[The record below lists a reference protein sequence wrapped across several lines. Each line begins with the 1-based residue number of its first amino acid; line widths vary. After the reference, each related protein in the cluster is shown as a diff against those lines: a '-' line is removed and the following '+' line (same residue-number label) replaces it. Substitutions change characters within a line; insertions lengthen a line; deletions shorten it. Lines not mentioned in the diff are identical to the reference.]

1 MTEPAMATATVP
13 AGEGEE
19 TQLETE
25 TEIKTMILSPSP
37 EQQEEHLQLDQ
48 PEPAEP
54 ELPEPESDALPPA
67 IMQTESTDSTDTNTN
82 TNDNDNANKNNADV
96 KQQTT
101 KPTSTYSTMKQYTK
115 GPGRRLVEYFVVVSS
130 LPRKDSSDPVSP
142 NISFQ
147 SQFDEI
153 PQNISIEDYEDI
165 DNELNFEPI
174 ITARYPKTDHHG
186 NPLHQ
191 SVACFCHPAGIIQLK
206 SKPSMPKIHYFVM
219 TGGRGKQMYGVCL
232 TIHEPFS
239 IKVKSSSQ
247 NMDMYIPKCIC
258 ILSAYPYLV
267 AFREYL
273 TQLDRI
279 VRKGDMKIPV
289 ERYITNFCAEVP
301 APPPG
306 SFEVQTTIAD
316 SVIKIWSP
324 PNNQPIP
331 WVSLP
336 FSHLFECLDIDNIIT
351 AWHSLAL
358 ERQVLVVSTQLTLL
372 TTCCEVLLSLLF
384 PMRWSHAYIPLL
396 PRFLCPILNAPMSFL
411 IGIDKQYLG
420 EAFEHLSAE
429 CIVVD
434 LDTNQVQVGPS
445 TPSLPKLPT
454 ALEHH
459 LKLKLEENA
468 GMIYREARSL
478 RKEDNFSE
486 RGQHLLPHV
495 KVMADHMWESKL
507 CLYDEAFHLAFTPEQ
522 ARNPDFLNGND
533 GSGLEVNENDPFN
546 PTVPIAHSF
555 PGGNRSRKQS
565 RWDVVQEAFFGV
577 YVELLCK
584 YRRCLVF
591 PSKDEKGSS
600 DGSSNGSGYGG
611 AGFRGK
617 EFLKSQRYDKR
628 LFLEE
633 LIKTQMFDEFITK
646 RLYGVSASDISF
658 FDHAIDM
665 FNKRKVRA
673 LDTSAHPVLNSTGA
687 PAARQNSGMRP
698 NTAPVES
705 SMKRFMNR
713 VKGSSNAPIQDDE
726 PLLQSARVH
735 RKLKTIVPPEP
746 SAEGLDGDADG
757 EDDLNFGY
765 SYSTFPTKFDRS
777 LFNVPR
783 PMPPAVIAEFARQ
796 QDNASQFRRKLKR
809 HLKKKQLSDM
819 ADSEKSPEA
828 TTFTVFLVA
837 FTAMIGKELVELS
850 ENMHE
855 CEDERQILATYTT
868 DTADIDSESE
878 EGEEKEAKEE
888 EEANDDDSFRIESRF
903 KSPLS
908 SAKLEEA
915 KATAAAQLNLAF
927 DILDMM
933 KGRGMKTDPVA
944 YKCLIDACG
953 RCGDTGRATRLLT
966 RMHED
971 GIVADGVVYSC
982 LVSAFSVENTLGNFT
997 SNSSHIPQWANGA
1010 SAELDWNR
1018 LENKAFKMGTRNQD
1032 SEEDPV
1038 NGVYS
1043 RAGKLKNSLSRY
1055 IYNRLNS
1062 QDEEGEKEQKVNVA
1076 EIIGDTPTPT
1086 KERFVS
1092 EVVANQI
1099 GFGENLLEIV
1109 YPDISIDTDN
1119 ERCPKCDTMMHDDE
1133 VVAGWSP
1140 DPQDYTTTCMM
1151 CHNKFVPKFCVQS
1164 TSQSFVGS
1172 KGVQTPLICERLS
1185 PWVLEKELRTKMHDI
1200 EGAEDLLDP
1209 EWRERE
1215 NKNSVMWW
1223 NLILSFMRYRLPFTF
1238 LLQGSFPQDLIS
1250 PMPSMEEGGSNEEP
1264 EEDDGI
1270 AES

>member
-1 MTEPAMATATVP
+1 
-13 AGEGEE
+13 
-19 TQLETE
+19 
-25 TEIKTMILSPSP
+25 
-37 EQQEEHLQLDQ
+37 
-48 PEPAEP
+48 
-54 ELPEPESDALPPA
+54 
-67 IMQTESTDSTDTNTN
+67 
-82 TNDNDNANKNNADV
+82 
-96 KQQTT
+96 
-101 KPTSTYSTMKQYTK
+101 
-115 GPGRRLVEYFVVVSS
+115 
-130 LPRKDSSDPVSP
+130 
-142 NISFQ
+142 
-147 SQFDEI
+147 
-153 PQNISIEDYEDI
+153 
-165 DNELNFEPI
+165 
-174 ITARYPKTDHHG
+174 
-186 NPLHQ
+186 
-191 SVACFCHPAGIIQLK
+191 
-206 SKPSMPKIHYFVM
+206 
-219 TGGRGKQMYGVCL
+219 MYGVCL

-239 IKVKSSSQ
+239 VKVKSSSQ
-247 NMDMYIPKCIC
+247 DMVMYVPKCIC

-372 TTCCEVLLSLLF
+372 TTCCEILLSLLF

-396 PRFLCPILNAPMSFL
+396 PRFLCPILNAPMTFL
-411 IGIDKQYLG
+411 IGLDKQYLG
-420 EAFEHLSAE
+420 EAFQHLSAE

-434 LDTNQVQVGPS
+434 LDTNQIQVGPS

-459 LKLKLEENA
+459 LHLKLQENA

-478 RKEDNFSE
+478 RKEDDFSE
-486 RGQHLLPHV
+486 RGQHLLPHI

-507 CLYDEAFHLAFTPEQ
+507 CLYDEAFHLAFTPKQ
-522 ARNPDFLNGND
+522 ARNNDFLNGND
-533 GSGLEVNENDPFN
+533 GSGLEVNENDTFN

-555 PGGNRSRKQS
+555 PGNRSRKQS
-565 RWDVVQEAFFGV
+565 RWDAVQEAFFGV

-591 PSKDEKGSS
+591 PSKDEKVSS

-611 AGFRGK
+611 AGFRAR
-617 EFLKSQRYDKR
+617 EFLKSERYDKR
-628 LFLEE
+628 LFLGE

-658 FDHAIDM
+658 FDHAIDI

-673 LDTSAHPVLNSTGA
+673 LDTSAHPVLNSTG
-687 PAARQNSGMRP
+687 
-698 NTAPVES
+698 TAPVES
-705 SMKRFMNR
+705 SMRRFVNR
-713 VKGSSNAPIQDDE
+713 VKGSTNAPIEDDK

-735 RKLKTIVPPEP
+735 RKLKTIVSPEP
-746 SAEGLDGDADG
+746 STEGLEENVDV
-757 EDDLNFGY
+757 EDDLNFGCT
-765 SYSTFPTKFDRS
+765 YSTFPTKFDRS

-783 PMPPAVIAEFARQ
+783 PMPPALIAEFARQ
-796 QDNASQFRRKLKR
+796 QDDASQFRRKLKKN
-809 HLKKKQLSDM
+809 LKKKQLSDM

-855 CEDERQILATYTT
+855 CEDNRQILATYTT
-868 DTADIDSESE
+868 DTAEVGSESSVEVE
-878 EGEEKEAKEE
+878 ENESK
-888 EEANDDDSFRIESRF
+888 DDDSFRIESRF

-908 SAKLEEA
+908 AAKLEEA

-933 KGRGMKTDPVA
+933 KERDMKTDPVA

-953 RCGDTGRATRLLT
+953 RCGDTERATRLLT

-997 SNSSHIPQWANGA
+997 SNPSHIPQWANGA

-1018 LENKAFKMGTRNQD
+1018 LENKAFKMGNQD
-1032 SEEDPV
+1032 SEEDPA

-1043 RAGKLKNSLSRY
+1043 RAGKMRKRLNRY
-1055 IYNRLNS
+1055 IDNRR
-1062 QDEEGEKEQKVNVA
+1062 QAQQEEGETEQKVNA
-1076 EIIGDTPTPT
+1076 AQILGDTPT
-1086 KERFVS
+1086 KERFVT
-1092 EVVANQI
+1092 EIVANQI
-1099 GFGENLLEIV
+1099 GFGEILLEIV
-1109 YPDISIDTDN
+1109 YP
-1119 ERCPKCDTMMHDDE
+1119 
-1133 VVAGWSP
+1133 G
-1140 DPQDYTTTCMM
+1140 
-1151 CHNKFVPKFCVQS
+1151 
-1164 TSQSFVGS
+1164 
-1172 KGVQTPLICERLS
+1172 ERL
-1185 PWVLEKELRTKMHDI
+1185 PLFI
-1200 EGAEDLLDP
+1200 FYA
-1209 EWRERE
+1209 
-1215 NKNSVMWW
+1215 
-1223 NLILSFMRYRLPFTF
+1223 ILMYTP
-1238 LLQGSFPQDLIS
+1238 IHC
-1250 PMPSMEEGGSNEEP
+1250 
-1264 EEDDGI
+1264 
-1270 AES
+1270 